1 MIKLE
6 ERKTVRSICP
16 KLYNLSGNFEK
27 ILIICDAVHLCQ
39 SKQDSIICDWE
50 RHTKL
55 EDTNKVTIRI

>member
-6 ERKTVRSICP
+6 ERKIVRSICP
-16 KLYNLSGNFEK
+16 KLHNLSGKK

-39 SKQDSIICDWE
+39 SKQDSIIRDRQ